1 MTHPPT
7 RQALRRISSWALGS
21 AMMISACAQAQAG
34 HLFAQP
40 TPTTAPPIV
49 QTSQGAVSGKLIDGV
64 RAYLGIPY
72 AAPPVGEL
80 RWQSPQPP
88 VRWNGTRDG
97 TAFAERCA
105 QPLSVLS
112 PESANE
118 DCLFLNVHVPDGV
131 GRADKLPV
139 MVWVHGGAFLSG
151 SAAEYDMTKL
161 AQKARAVVVS
171 INYRLG
177 ALGFLRQ
184 PELVARNTS
193 SNLGLQDQ
201 QAALRWVASQIGR
214 FGGDASR
221 VTIFGHSA
229 GSASVCL
236 HMVSPQSKGLFHRA
250 ILQSGACH
258 LLTATPPAAMQAQTV
273 ALGARLG
280 CPEGPGQLACMRQK
294 PAADVIRQSV
304 PNGNEVNGVDIRWT
318 PVQDGITL
326 MGDPDRLVQQGKFH
340 RVPVIVGSTHDEGRL
355 FVASEYHLANMAPVN
370 EADVNAHIGRI
381 APNDGALAA
390 RLRSTYTAQAY
401 GTLDLAFSALLTD
414 HYFAC
419 DAVRDAEAFS
429 RHVPT
434 YNYEFT
440 EPSASN
446 PDPLMPLGAFHGLEL
461 IYLFQNNLV
470 LPDSMD
476 SLSGAQ
482 LKLSEQMI
490 RYWGRFA
497 ATGQPNSFLPPYWP
511 RFKASHP
518 SSLKLSSKGLSV
530 FGSAAFRKDHQC
542 AVFDPN

>member
-1 MTHPPT
+1 MTSPWT
-7 RQALRRISSWALGS
+7 TQALRRIAFCALG
-21 AMMISACAQAQAG
+21 AALMISAGAQAQTSNRPGTSAP
-34 HLFAQP
+34 ASV
-40 TPTTAPPIV
+40 PPIV
-49 QTSQGAVSGKLIDGV
+49 QTGQGPVSGKLISGV

-80 RWQSPQPP
+80 RWQPPQPP
-88 VRWNGTRDG
+88 ARWSGTRDG
-97 TAFAERCA
+97 TAFGDRCA
-105 QPLSVLS
+105 QPLSPLS

-118 DCLFLNVHVPDGV
+118 DCLFLNVHVPDGI
-131 GRADKLPV
+131 GREKLPV
-139 MVWVHGGAFLSG
+139 MVWIHGGAFLSG

-177 ALGFLRQ
+177 AFGFLRQ
-184 PELVARNTS
+184 PELVAQNTS

-201 QAALRWVASQIGR
+201 QAALRWVESQIGR

-229 GSASVCL
+229 GSVSVCL

-258 LLTATPPAAMQAQTV
+258 LLTATPAAVMQAQTV
-273 ALGARLG
+273 ALGAKLG
-280 CPEGPGQLACMRQK
+280 CPEGPGQLSCMRQK
-294 PAADVIRQSV
+294 PALDVMRQSV
-304 PNGNEVNGVDIRWT
+304 PNGNEVNGVDLRWT

-326 MGDPDRLVQQGKFH
+326 KGDPDQLVQQGKFH
-340 RVPVIVGSTHDEGRL
+340 RVPVIVGTTHDEGRL
-355 FVASEYHLANMAPVN
+355 FVASEYHLANLAPVN
-370 EADVNAHIGRI
+370 EADLNAHIGRI
-381 APNDGALAA
+381 ASPYSSLAA

-419 DAVRDAEAFS
+419 DAMRDAEAFS

-461 IYLFQNNLV
+461 IYLFQNNQV
-470 LPDSMD
+470 MPESMD
-476 SLSGAQ
+476 ALSGAQ

-497 ATGQPNSFLPPYWP
+497 AMGHPNAFLPPYWP
-511 RFKASHP
+511 RFKARQP
-518 SSLKLSSKGLSV
+518 SSLNLNSKSLAV
-530 FGSAAFRKDHQC
+530 FGAAAFRKDHQC
-542 AVFDPN
+542 AVLDPN